1 MKKVLLS
8 LLPVMAIIG
17 CLAVILAVPPRAEAL
32 ILVAD
37 PPDDSND
44 SVNTG
49 LFFDLTAIKSIT
61 ITALDAYSATLRDA
75 QAGGSFRI
83 DIYTRLG
90 SAVGHE
96 TTPGDWTLRDT
107 VVGVDTNFNVSEL
120 LPLSIPLGMSAG
132 ELRAFYVVGAVG
144 GLQWI
149 DDSSLVFSNA
159 DLSLTTSNGTNN
171 LFANI
176 DNFRSF
182 AGSVH
187 YDVAQTVPVPEPG
200 TLMLLAIGLL
210 GLAWAVRRSLPA
222 L

>member
-32 ILVAD
+32 TLVTD
-37 PPDDSND
+37 PPDDFND

-49 LFFDLTAIKSIT
+49 LFFDLTAINSIT
-61 ITALDAYSATLRDA
+61 ITALDAYSATRNV
-75 QAGGSFRI
+75 QAGGSFTI

-90 SAVGHE
+90 SAVSYE
-96 TTPGDWTLRDT
+96 TSPVGWTLLDR
-107 VVGVDTNFNVSEL
+107 VAGVDTNFNVSKL

-159 DLSLTTSNGTNN
+159 DLSLKTSNGTNH
-171 LFANI
+171 LFADI
-176 DNFRSF
+176 DNFKSF